1 MFKLKYLK
9 KKKKSNSTINM
20 VSSISFTDFEG
31 DVLIIK
37 AE

>member
-9 KKKKSNSTINM
+9 KKKKSNSTINV
-20 VSSISFTDFEG
+20 VSSMSFTDFAS